1 MNPKII
7 KAIAVTAELT
17 GTELSEIAMRVMA
30 SDLSAYPEN
39 AVLRALDRCRKEL
52 KGRMTLAAVLERVEE
67 LDGRPGVEEA
77 WSIALSS
84 SDEAETVVWTD
95 EISQALA
102 VAQPLLEARDKVAA
116 RMAFSE
122 KYQAIVRDSR
132 EQGIPCRWSASIGH
146 DPELRERAISAAVA
160 AGRISSTQATAL
172 LPAYASPALA
182 ALVERDD
189 VKLLASVPDDY
200 RESAKRGIAMVRA
213 KLDELNAQQWAQ
225 MGDGDAT

>member
-17 GTELSEIAMRVMA
+17 GTELSEAAIRVMA
-30 SDLSAYPEN
+30 SDLAAYPEQ
-39 AVLRALDRCRKEL
+39 AALRALDRCRKEL
-52 KGRMTLAAVLERVEE
+52 KGRMTLAAVLERVEG
-67 LDGRPGVEEA
+67 LDGRPGPEEA

-84 SDEAETVVWTD
+84 ADEAETVVWTE

-102 VAQPLLEARDKVAA
+102 VAEPLLAVRDKVAA

-122 KYQAIVRDSR
+122 KYQSIVRDSR

-146 DPELRERAISAAVA
+146 DPELRERAISAAVT

-189 VKLLASVPDDY
+189 VKLLASIPDDC
-200 RESAKRGIAMVRA
+200 RAAAVRGLAMVRA
-213 KLDELNAQQWAQ
+213 ELEALQPQGASH
-225 MGDGDAT
+225 D